1 MQYQDDIKKKL
12 EQVLIQVAKP
22 ARYVDGELH
31 AVKKSPEQSSIKIC
45 LAFPDIYDIGQS
57 YLGYHILYHILNKL
71 PGVLCERTFAPWT
84 DMEQVMREQGIP
96 LFSLESFL
104 PVSSFDVVGF
114 TFQYEL
120 HYTTILNMLDL
131 AGIPFSAQERDAGW
145 PLILGGGPCCSNP
158 EPMAEFF
165 DAFLLGDGEEGFPE
179 ILAVVERCRQSA
191 MPKPHLL
198 HELSRVEGVY
208 IPSFYRPI
216 HGAGGE
222 FLGMEALHGA
232 PTPVWSRTVEEL
244 KAEYYP
250 DRPLVPLTEVVHDRL
265 SVEIMRGC
273 SRGCRFC
280 GAGMTYRPKR
290 VRPAAEVVNQVVA
303 GIQSTGWEEVSL
315 VSLSSSDYP
324 GLDEVVNRIG
334 SQLSGKAVS
343 ISLSSLR
350 ADNFSLSIAN
360 NAAGGRKTG
369 LTFAVEAGTQRL
381 RDVINKNLTEEQL
394 TETVK
399 AALEGGWTGFKLY
412 FMIGLPTETDEDVA
426 AIAALLNRLDVL
438 LRQCRGR
445 HINVTVS
452 PFSPKPMTPFQWENQ
467 NSTAELSRKIRLLK
481 SHLAAKSVVIK
492 ETNPEVSM
500 LENRLGRGTRETASV
515 ILKAWK
521 MGSRLDGW
529 SEHFNGGI
537 WREAFSGAG
546 IDLGEGGGGFAPG
559 SPLPWGHL
567 HFGVDEA
574 YLLKQREEAY
584 RGETTPDCSIS
595 CRNCGPY
602 ASFCSSVKKRAKD
615 VSPTP
620 GVERKMADIR
630 FGRKKKTVVTAKVVS
645 PIITGTR
652 FRVKYSKNGP
662 TRFIGHLDLVRIFDR
677 VMRREGIP
685 VAYSQGFH
693 PHPKI
698 SFGPP
703 LPLGMSSS
711 AEYVDFS
718 LSAPF
723 QDVGKTLARSL
734 MNGMEVISVRPIS
747 EKAESLTKIIT
758 QAEYRVSCTLNEK
771 AAENIGHLLECDHIL
786 IKRATKNGIK
796 EVDVRPGIIDI
807 VIAGDGGGF
816 TMILS
821 MESGKSAKPSEILE
835 LIFCGGQ
842 PLMVTRTEQYAEVQ
856 GKRVSPLEIVR

>member
-1 MQYQDDIKKKL
+1 MRYHDDIKKKL

-31 AVKKSPEQSSIKIC
+31 SVKKIPEQTSIKVC

-71 PGVLCERTFAPWT
+71 PGVLCERAFAPWT
-84 DMEQVMREQGIP
+84 DMEQLMREQGIP

-120 HYTTILNMLDL
+120 HYTTMLNMLDL
-131 AGIPFSAQERDAGW
+131 AGIPFSAEERDVGW
-145 PLILGGGPCCSNP
+145 PLIIGGGPCCSNP

-179 ILAVVERCRQSA
+179 ILAVVERCRQET
-191 MPKPHLL
+191 MPKPNLL
-198 HELSRVEGVY
+198 QELSRIEGVY
-208 IPSFYRPI
+208 IPSFYRPVF
-216 HGAGGE
+216 GAGGE
-222 FLGMEALHGA
+222 FQGMEALNDA
-232 PTPVWSRTVEEL
+232 PMPVRSRIVEEL

-250 DRPLVPLTEVVHDRL
+250 DLPLVPLTEVIHDRL

-280 GAGMTYRPKR
+280 GAGMTYRPR
-290 VRPAAEVVNQVVA
+290 RIRPAAEVVNQVVK

-315 VSLSSSDYP
+315 VSLSNSDYP
-324 GLDEVVNRIG
+324 GLDKVVKSIG

-350 ADNFSLSIAN
+350 ADNFSLSIAS

-394 TETVK
+394 TQTVK
-399 AALEGGWTGFKLY
+399 AAFEGGWSGIKLY
-412 FMIGLPTETDEDVA
+412 FMIGLPTETDEDIV
-426 AIAALLNRLDVL
+426 AIALLLNRLDIL

-445 HINVTVS
+445 HLNVTVS
-452 PFSPKPMTPFQWENQ
+452 PFSPKPMTPFQWESQ
-467 NSTAELSRKIRLLK
+467 NSASELSRKMRLLK
-481 SHLAAKSVVIK
+481 SRLSAKSVVIK

-500 LENRLGRGTRETASV
+500 LENYLGRGTRKFSSV
-515 ILKAWK
+515 ILDAWK
-521 MGSRLDGW
+521 KGSRLEGW
-529 SEHFNGGI
+529 SEHFNCGI
-537 WREAFSGAG
+537 WREAFSRAG
-546 IDLGEGGGGFAPG
+546 ISLEEGGGGFLPG

-567 HFGVDEA
+567 HFGVDETF
-574 YLLKQREEAY
+574 LLKQRESAY
-584 RGETTPDCSIS
+584 RGETTAECSTS
-595 CRNCGPY
+595 CLNCGPY
-602 ASFCSSVKKRAKD
+602 ASFCSSVKKAEIT

-620 GVERKMADIR
+620 PTEVKMANAR
-630 FGRKKKTVVTAKVVS
+630 FGRKKKTIVTSKVVS
-645 PIITGTR
+645 PVITGTR
-652 FRVKYSKNGP
+652 FRMKYSKNGP

-703 LPLGMSSS
+703 LPLGMSSV

-723 QDVGKTLARSL
+723 QDIGRTLAKGL
-734 MNGMEVISVRPIS
+734 MNGMEVISVRPIY

-758 QAEYRVSCTLNEK
+758 LAEYRVTCKIDEQVV
-771 AAENIGHLLECDHIL
+771 ENIGRLLERDHIL
-786 IKRATKNGIK
+786 INRESKNGMK

-807 VIAGDGGGF
+807 AIAGDGSGF
-816 TMILS
+816 TMMLGL
-821 MESGKSAKPSEILE
+821 ESGKSAKPSEILE
-835 LIFCGGQ
+835 LISCSGQ
-842 PLMVTRTEQYAEVQ
+842 SVTVTRTEQFAEVQ
-856 GKRVSPLEIVR
+856 GKRISPLEIVR